1 MTTATSKPDQ
11 LLFRL
16 RVKDTISGI
25 SRDTL
30 TKLSDTLG
38 YTETQ
43 VMHLALAKL
52 AREVIPAYEADES
65 DLTVKQIAAIRKA
78 VPQGKHSSVKSSL
91 L

>member
-1 MTTATSKPDQ
+1 MATTATKPDQ

-30 TKLSDTLG
+30 TRLSDTLG

-43 VMHLALAKL
+43 VMHLALARL
-52 AREVIPAYEADES
+52 AREVIPAYEADEG
-65 DLTVKQIAAIRKA
+65 DLTVKQMAAIRKA
-78 VPQGKHSSVKSSL
+78 VSQGRHRSVKSSL

>member
-1 MTTATSKPDQ
+1 MTVVTTKPDQ

-16 RVKDTISGI
+16 RAKDTISGI

-30 TKLSDTLG
+30 TRLSDTLG

-52 AREVIPAYEADES
+52 AREVIPAYEADEG
-65 DLTVKQIAAIRKA
+65 DLTIEQMAAIRKA
-78 VPQGKHSSVKSSL
+78 VPQGKHHRVKSSL